1 MFKVFFKT
9 YEISLAQKFNMFI
22 YYTKKIPFLVNKIPN
37 TLYNTSDLKLVLSII
52 IRIFSFLLGFAKK
65 LIYIFTMIII
75 PSMLI
80 SEKTGIN
87 ASSIKFHIFF
97 FLSFVTGALLNN
109 RFTHDAITDFY
120 MINLMRINPKKYYL
134 SEILFSYLE
143 YLIYFIF
150 PIMLLNCTFIESL
163 IITLEFIAFRSIT
176 QTLHVLIYNC
186 FKFQLSNKW
195 YFIAPVI
202 IIPLTIAYGVPFIG
216 FSFNSK
222 TLLINIPFIFIIFV
236 LSIISFLYLFSYKNY
251 SLLSKN
257 IISKNDLN
265 TLNTVSS
272 EAMFMDVKL
281 NEKNLSKLDLKNDKH
296 KEKHGL
302 HYLNAKFIER
312 HKKIIINPIKRRV
325 IIIAILSIIASI
337 FAITTPESN
346 KHLSSAILRSTGF
359 LVFILYCSSIGE
371 KITKAFF
378 FNCDNSLL
386 RYNFYR
392 ESNIILSNFKS
403 RLKITII
410 LNLIPAI
417 CIGLGLSLVLML
429 ANGNIIR
436 FIPIFISIITLSCFF
451 SIHYLFLYYI
461 TQPYTSQLT
470 IKSPIYKIASFIVY
484 IATYTCLQVDTHS
497 IWFTL
502 AVILV
507 TIIYAIIAL
516 ILVYKLAPKNFKL
529 K

>member
-9 YEISLAQKFNMFI
+9 YEISLAQKINMLI
-22 YYTKKIPFLVNKIPN
+22 YYTKKIPILGKKIPN
-37 TLYNTSDLKLVLSII
+37 TIYNTGELKFVLSII
-52 IRIFSFLLGFAKK
+52 IRIFSFLFGFAKK
-65 LIYIFTMIII
+65 FLYIFIMIMI
-75 PSMLI
+75 PAMFI
-80 SEKTGIN
+80 AEKTDIN
-87 ASSIKFHIFF
+87 VSSINFHIFF
-97 FLSFVTGALLNN
+97 FLSFVIGALLNN
-109 RFTHDAITDFY
+109 QFTANILTDFY

-134 SEILFSYLE
+134 SEILFSYFE

-150 PIMLLNCTFIESL
+150 PIMLINCTFIESL

-176 QTLHVLIYNC
+176 QALYILFYNY
-186 FKFQLSNKW
+186 FNFQLSNKW
-195 YFIAPVI
+195 YFILPVI
-202 IIPLTIAYGVPFIG
+202 LISLVTAYGGPFIV
-216 FSFNSK
+216 FLFDSK
-222 TLLINIPFIFIIFV
+222 KLLLNVQFIIIIFI
-236 LSIISFLYLFSYKNY
+236 LSMISFFYLFSYKKY
-251 SLLSKN
+251 SLLSRN

-272 EAMFMDVKL
+272 EALFMDVKL

-302 HYLNAKFIER
+302 NYLNAKFIER
-312 HKKIIINPIKRRV
+312 HKKIIITPIQHRV
-325 IIIAILSIIASI
+325 IIIGILSIAASI
-337 FAITTPESN
+337 LSITTPESH
-346 KHLSSAILRSTGF
+346 KTLSSIILSSSGF
-359 LVFILYCSSIGE
+359 LIFILYCISIGE

-392 ESNIILSNFKS
+392 EANIILSNFKS

-417 CIGLGLSLVLML
+417 CIGFGLSLVLL
-429 ANGNIIR
+429 LTNGDIVR
-436 FIPIFISIITLSCFF
+436 FIPIFISIITISCFF

-484 IATYTCLQVDTHS
+484 IAAYTCLQVNTQS

-502 AVILV
+502 TVILV
-507 TIIYAIIAL
+507 TIIYALIAL

>member
-9 YEISLAQKFNMFI
+9 YEVSLAQKINMFI
-22 YYTKKIPFLVNKIPN
+22 YYAKKVPFLGSKIPS
-37 TLYNTSDLKLVLSII
+37 TLYNTSDLKFIIGII

-65 LIYIFTMIII
+65 FIYIFIMIII

-80 SEKTGIN
+80 SKKTGIN
-87 ASSIKFHIFF
+87 FSSIKFHIFF
-97 FLSFVTGALLNN
+97 FLNFVTGALLNN
-109 RFTHDAITDFY
+109 KFTDDVVTDFY
-120 MINLMRINPKKYYL
+120 MINLMKINAKKYYL
-134 SEILFSYLE
+134 SEILFSYFT
-143 YLIYFIF
+143 YFIYFIF
-150 PIMLLNCTFIESL
+150 PIMILNCTFIESL
-163 IITLEFIAFRSIT
+163 IITLELIAFRSII
-176 QTLHVLIYNC
+176 QALYILFYNC

-195 YFIAPVI
+195 CFIVLVI
-202 IIPLTIAYGVPFIG
+202 IIPLVTAYGAPFIG

-222 TLLINIPFIFIIFV
+222 VLLINTKFIFIIFV
-236 LSIISFLYLFSYKNY
+236 LSLISFLYLFSYKKY

-257 IISKNDLN
+257 IISKNDFN

-296 KEKHGL
+296 KKKHGL
-302 HYLNAKFIER
+302 NYLNAKFIER
-312 HKKIIINPIKRRV
+312 HRKIIINPIKRRV
-325 IIIAILSIIASI
+325 IVIVILSIAASTL
-337 FAITTPESN
+337 AITTPES
-346 KHLSSAILRSTGF
+346 HRSLSSIILSSSGL
-359 LVFILYCSSIGE
+359 LVFILHSISISE

-392 ESNIILSNFKS
+392 ESSIILSNFKS
-403 RLKITII
+403 RLKITTI
-410 LNLIPAI
+410 LNLIPAL
-417 CIGLGLSLVLML
+417 CIALGLSLVLVL
-429 ANGNIIR
+429 AKADIVR
-436 FIPIFISIITLSCFF
+436 FIPIFISIITLSYFF

-461 TQPYTSQLT
+461 IQPYTSQLT
-470 IKSPIYKIASFIVY
+470 IKSSIYKAASFVVY
-484 IATYTCLQVDTHS
+484 IVAYACLQVETQS

-502 AVILV
+502 GVISV
-507 TIIYAIIAL
+507 TIIYALIAL

>member
-22 YYTKKIPFLVNKIPN
+22 YYTKKIPFLGNKMPN

-195 YFIAPVI
+195 YF
-202 IIPLTIAYGVPFIG
+202 T
-216 FSFNSK
+216 
-222 TLLINIPFIFIIFV
+222 
-236 LSIISFLYLFSYKNY
+236 
-251 SLLSKN
+251 
-257 IISKNDLN
+257 
-265 TLNTVSS
+265 
-272 EAMFMDVKL
+272 
-281 NEKNLSKLDLKNDKH
+281 
-296 KEKHGL
+296 
-302 HYLNAKFIER
+302 
-312 HKKIIINPIKRRV
+312 
-325 IIIAILSIIASI
+325 
-337 FAITTPESN
+337 
-346 KHLSSAILRSTGF
+346 
-359 LVFILYCSSIGE
+359 
-371 KITKAFF
+371 
-378 FNCDNSLL
+378 
-386 RYNFYR
+386 
-392 ESNIILSNFKS
+392 
-403 RLKITII
+403 
-410 LNLIPAI
+410 
-417 CIGLGLSLVLML
+417 
-429 ANGNIIR
+429 
-436 FIPIFISIITLSCFF
+436 
-451 SIHYLFLYYI
+451 
-461 TQPYTSQLT
+461 
-470 IKSPIYKIASFIVY
+470 
-484 IATYTCLQVDTHS
+484 
-497 IWFTL
+497 
-502 AVILV
+502 
-507 TIIYAIIAL
+507 
-516 ILVYKLAPKNFKL
+516 
-529 K
+529 

>member
-9 YEISLAQKFNMFI
+9 YEISLAQKINMWI
-22 YYTKKIPFLVNKIPN
+22 YYIKKTPLLGKKIPN
-37 TLYNTSDLKLVLSII
+37 TLYNTGNLKFVFSII
-52 IRIFSFLLGFAKK
+52 IRIFSFLFGFARKY
-65 LIYIFTMIII
+65 LYIFIMIII
-75 PSMLI
+75 PAMFI
-80 SEKTGIN
+80 AEKTSIN
-87 ASSIKFHIFF
+87 VSSIQFHIFF
-97 FLSFVTGALLNN
+97 FLSFVTGSLLNN
-109 RFTHDAITDFY
+109 QFTDNILTDFY
-120 MINLMRINPKKYYL
+120 MINLMRINAKKYYL
-134 SEILFSYLE
+134 SKILFSYFE

-176 QTLHVLIYNC
+176 QALYVLLYNC
-186 FKFQLSNKW
+186 FNFQLSNKW
-195 YFIAPVI
+195 YFIVPVML
-202 IIPLTIAYGVPFIG
+202 IPLVIAYGAPFIG
-216 FSFNSK
+216 FSFDSK
-222 TLLINIPFIFIIFV
+222 ILLLNITFIVIILV
-236 LSIISFLYLFSYKNY
+236 LSLIAFLYLFNYKKY

-302 HYLNAKFIER
+302 NYLNAKFIER
-312 HKKIIINPIKRRV
+312 HKKIIITPIQHRV
-325 IIIAILSIIASI
+325 LIIVILTIAASI
-337 FAITTPESN
+337 FAITTPESH
-346 KHLSSAILRSTGF
+346 KTLSPAILRSSGF

-386 RYNFYR
+386 RYNFYK
-392 ESNIILSNFKS
+392 ESSIILSNFKS

-417 CIGLGLSLVLML
+417 CIGLGLSLVLIL
-429 ANGNIIR
+429 AKGDIVR

-461 TQPYTSQLT
+461 IQPYTSQLT
-470 IKSPIYKIASFIVY
+470 VKSPIYKIASFIVY
-484 IATYTCLQVDTHS
+484 IAAYSCLQVETQS

-502 AVILV
+502 TVILV
-507 TIIYAIIAL
+507 TVIYALIAL
-516 ILVYKLAPKNFKL
+516 TLVYKFAPKNFKL

>member
-1 MFKVFFKT
+1 M
-9 YEISLAQKFNMFI
+9 SNMSKELLREYIKEQNF
-22 YYTKKIPFLVNKIPN
+22 TNPN
-37 TLYNTSDLKLVLSII
+37 
-52 IRIFSFLLGFAKK
+52 
-65 LIYIFTMIII
+65 
-75 PSMLI
+75 
-80 SEKTGIN
+80 
-87 ASSIKFHIFF
+87 
-97 FLSFVTGALLNN
+97 
-109 RFTHDAITDFY
+109 
-120 MINLMRINPKKYYL
+120 
-134 SEILFSYLE
+134 EIL
-143 YLIYFIF
+143 
-150 PIMLLNCTFIESL
+150 N
-163 IITLEFIAFRSIT
+163 A
-176 QTLHVLIYNC
+176 
-186 FKFQLSNKW
+186 
-195 YFIAPVI
+195 
-202 IIPLTIAYGVPFIG
+202 
-216 FSFNSK
+216 
-222 TLLINIPFIFIIFV
+222 PFIFIIFV
-236 LSIISFLYLFSYKNY
+236 LSLISFLYLFNYKNY

-257 IISKNDLN
+257 SISKNDLN

-272 EAMFMDVKL
+272 ESIFMDVKL

-325 IIIAILSIIASI
+325 IIIAILSIVASI
-337 FAITTPESN
+337 FAITTPESH
-346 KHLSSAILRSTGF
+346 KPLSSTILRSTGF

-417 CIGLGLSLVLML
+417 CIGLGLSLVLIL
-429 ANGNIIR
+429 ADGDIIR

-451 SIHYLFLYYI
+451 PIHYLFLYYI

-470 IKSPIYKIASFIVY
+470 IKSPVYKIASFIFY
-484 IATYTCLQVDTHS
+484 IATYTCLQVDTQS